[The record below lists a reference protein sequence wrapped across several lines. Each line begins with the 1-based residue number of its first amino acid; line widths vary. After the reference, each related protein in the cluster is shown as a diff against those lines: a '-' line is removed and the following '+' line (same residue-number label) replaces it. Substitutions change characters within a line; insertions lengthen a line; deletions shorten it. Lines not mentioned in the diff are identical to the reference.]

1 MDNIALKLEHIRKT
15 YPGVVALDDI
25 NVEVPQGE
33 VRAIVGENGAGKS
46 TMMKLI
52 SGAITPDEG
61 IITLFGK
68 SYSHME
74 PALARDLGV
83 ELVYQEFN
91 LVPNLSV
98 AENIFLGD
106 YPGGKVVPDFK
117 QMIQRTSEIFKSMEV
132 DIDPRTKVKELSTAY
147 CQLVEIAKALSRNV
161 KLLILDEP
169 TAALTVKE
177 TEILFR
183 LVDRL
188 KKQGCTILYVSH
200 RLSEIFAVCD
210 SVTIFRDGCKIK
222 DCRISDITRE
232 QLVAEM
238 AGRTVD
244 ESYPEK
250 TAKIGDVILEAK
262 HVYGLG
268 VEDISFQLHR
278 GEILGFAGLVGAGR
292 TETCRMIFGADK
304 MDKGE
309 VWFEGKKVNIRAPE
323 DACDLGIGL
332 VPEDRKTQGVIL
344 NLPIRDNISMSIL
357 KRISNNPLMVVDK
370 KQENE
375 ILAKHKNALHIKTPS
390 MLQLVKNL
398 SGGNQQKVV
407 LSKWLARECKVLIVD
422 EPTRGIDVGTKHE
435 IYEILNSLAE
445 SGMAIIMISS
455 EMPELLGMADRIVV
469 LSEGHLTGILNRN
482 EFDQTKI
489 LEFASHE
496 FVEEG
501 A

>member
-15 YPGVVALDDI
+15 YPGVVALDNID
-25 NVEVPQGE
+25 VEVLQGE

-52 SGAITPDEG
+52 SGAIVPDEG
-61 IITLFGK
+61 TITLFGK
-68 SYSHME
+68 TYSRME

-106 YPGGKVVPDFK
+106 YPGGKVIPDFK
-117 QMIQRTSEIFKSMEV
+117 QMIQRTAEIFKSMEV

-177 TEILFR
+177 TDILFR

-210 SVTIFRDGCKIK
+210 SVTIFRDGRKIK

-250 TAKIGDVILEAK
+250 TAKIGEVVLEAK
-262 HVYGLG
+262 HIYGLG

-309 VWFEGKKVNIRAPE
+309 VWFEGKKVDIRSPE

-332 VPEDRKTQGVIL
+332 VPEDRKTQGVLL
-344 NLPIRDNISMSIL
+344 NLSIRDNISMSIL
-357 KRISNNPLMVVDK
+357 KRISNNPLMIVDK
-370 KQENE
+370 KKENE
-375 ILAKHKNALHIKTPS
+375 IQAKHKNALRIKTPS

-435 IYEILNSLAE
+435 IYEILNSLAAN
-445 SGMAIIMISS
+445 GMGIIMISS

-469 LSEGHLTGILNRN
+469 LSEGHLTGILERN
-482 EFDQTKI
+482 EFDQTRI
-489 LEFASHE
+489 LELASHE

>member
-1 MDNIALKLEHIRKT
+1 MNNIALQLKNIRKT
-15 YPGVVALDDI
+15 YPGVVALNNI
-25 NVEVPQGE
+25 NVEVQQGE

-46 TMMKLI
+46 TMMKII
-52 SGAITPDEG
+52 SGAIVPDEG
-61 IITLFGK
+61 VITLFGK

-74 PALARDLGV
+74 PALSRELGV

-106 YPGGKVVPDFK
+106 YPGGKIVPDFK
-117 QMIQRTSEIFKSMEV
+117 EMIQRTEEIFKSMEV
-132 DIDPRTKVKELSTAY
+132 EIDPRSQVKDLSTAY
-147 CQLVEIAKALSRNV
+147 CQLVEIAKALSRKV

-183 LVDRL
+183 LIDTL

-210 SVTIFRDGCKIK
+210 SVTIFRDGNKIK
-222 DCRISDITRE
+222 DCRIEDITRQ

-238 AGRTVD
+238 AGRTVN
-244 ESYPEK
+244 ETYPQK
-250 TAKIGDVILEAK
+250 TSKIGDVVLEAK
-262 HVYGLG
+262 NIYGLG
-268 VEDISFQLHR
+268 VENISFKLHR

-304 MDKGE
+304 MDSGE
-309 VWFEGKKVNIRAPE
+309 VWFEGKKVNVRNPE
-323 DACDLGIGL
+323 YACDLGIGL

-370 KQENE
+370 NKENK
-375 ILAKHKNALHIKTPS
+375 ILAKHKDALSIKTPS

-435 IYEILNSLAE
+435 IYEILNKLAE
-445 SGMAIIMISS
+445 EGMGIIMISS

-469 LSEGHLTGILNRN
+469 LSEGHLTGILDRS
-482 EFDQTKI
+482 EFDQAKI
-489 LEFASHE
+489 LELASHE
-496 FVEEG
+496 FV
-501 A
+501 

>member
-117 QMIQRTSEIFKSMEV
+117 QMIQRTAEIFKSMEV

-375 ILAKHKNALHIKTPS
+375 ILAKHKDALHIKTPS

>member
-25 NVEVPQGE
+25 NVEVSQGE

-61 IITLFGK
+61 TITLFGK
-68 SYSHME
+68 SYSRME

-117 QMIQRTSEIFKSMEV
+117 QMIQRTAEIFKSMEV